1 MPADENAV
9 RTTIETQGRRLDWVA
24 AQMGIS
30 QSYLTL
36 LLNGKRRWSPQLQS
50 KVASALG
57 VPEEQL
63 FFRPPRRKTD
73 DESSEWNMKE
83 EATE

>member
-9 RTTIETQGRRLDWVA
+9 RSTIEAQGRRLDWVA

-36 LLNGKRRWSPQLQS
+36 LLNGKRRWSPRLRS
-50 KVASALG
+50 KVATALG
-57 VPEEQL
+57 VPESVL
-63 FFRPPRRKTD
+63 FFRSNHRQTD
-73 DESSEWNMKE
+73 DDSSSDHMKG
-83 EATE
+83 APA